1 VIRSRVPAWLASGVV
16 GLVSGALLI
25 GLVWPYV
32 IGPLGAEVGVLAVAL
47 GGVALLF
54 GGLLTSW
61 ASRHDVTAPPV

>member
-1 VIRSRVPAWLASGVV
+1 VIGTGYV

-47 GGVALLF
+47 GGVALLV